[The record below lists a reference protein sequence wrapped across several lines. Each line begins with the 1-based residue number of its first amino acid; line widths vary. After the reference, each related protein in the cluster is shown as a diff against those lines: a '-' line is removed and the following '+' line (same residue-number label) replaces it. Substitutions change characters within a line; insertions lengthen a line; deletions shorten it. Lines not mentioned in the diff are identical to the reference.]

1 MSLSLFQQVVKANSH
16 VSESRSKMVETVST
30 ILGKKSAKKIFE
42 SYQVSQDD
50 YSKWLEVVLGYAAD
64 EGINIK
70 NKGNF
75 FEVAF
80 SVLEND
86 PVGIDYELQET
97 IANKLWVDYKAHQQ
111 HQKVSKVVQAKE
123 EEEQLKYA
131 IKKMK
136 KGIEDEEF
144 KPSPRRGSKYN
155 RLARA
160 SSDDLDID
168 NTDEFSMESS
178 FDPDYDS
185 ISLDDYPTDYSSNGE
200 GGIKSTYRDKQR
212 WDDSPSD
219 LDLNLERKYSKYRE
233 PSRDEFNGTKD
244 LTDKEYFARYG
255 KTIEDEE
262 SYDQSVPAHAWSTN
276 SGSSEFTSKHFEDD
290 WGIDEP
296 QYDEEDY
303 DSDEYD
309 LEKEL
314 PFTDDEIEQSRDAQI
329 MSRGKEMQHSR
340 NLEDFDLASK
350 EKLQKA
356 NRPAPEEEESN
367 SLKQGQIVKYKKDGA
382 SYKVEIPDGPGSTVG
397 VLMGSRIKM
406 IPIKDLEVEKVN
418 ATHEE
423 EEETNGTGSKS
434 FLHQLLTGENSKQHL
449 SVLQKQVEDEGAN
462 EFAKHFS
469 KSPKN
474 PHTKGSFAHKAWQKG
489 FDSSAKEIWAPKPVE
504 IDPKQRA
511 KSKVKKK

>member
-1 MSLSLFQQVVKANSH
+1 MSLSLFQQVVKANSR

-30 ILGKKSAKKIFE
+30 ILGKNSAKKIFE

-50 YSKWLEVVLGYAAD
+50 YSKWLEVILGYAAD

-86 PVGIDYELQET
+86 PAGIDYELQET

-111 HQKVSKVVQAKE
+111 HQKVSKIVQAKE
-123 EEEQLKYA
+123 EEEQLEYA
-131 IKKMK
+131 LKKMK
-136 KGIEDEEF
+136 GEVDDEDDVPSWEKEGDWSKQMKRQEQEF
-144 KPSPRRGSKYN
+144 YKQQRQ
-155 RLARA
+155 
-160 SSDDLDID
+160 SS
-168 NTDEFSMESS
+168 S
-178 FDPDYDS
+178 
-185 ISLDDYPTDYSSNGE
+185 
-200 GGIKSTYRDKQR
+200 
-212 WDDSPSD
+212 
-219 LDLNLERKYSKYRE
+219 
-233 PSRDEFNGTKD
+233 
-244 LTDKEYFARYG
+244 
-255 KTIEDEE
+255 EDEE

-276 SGSSEFTSKHFEDD
+276 SGSSKFTSKHFEDE

-309 LEKEL
+309 LENEL
-314 PFTDDEIEQSRDAQI
+314 PFTDDEIEQSGDDQI
-329 MSRGKEMQHSR
+329 ISRGKEMQHSR

-350 EKLQKA
+350 DKLQKA
-356 NRPAPEEEESN
+356 NRSAPEEEETSN

-397 VLMGSRIKM
+397 ILMGSRIKM
-406 IPIKDLEVEKVN
+406 IPIKDLEIEKVN
-418 ATHEE
+418 AAHEE
-423 EEETNGTGSKS
+423 EEETNGLGSKS

-474 PHTKGSFAHKAWQKG
+474 PHPKGSFAHKAWQKG

-504 IDPKQRA
+504 IDPKL
-511 KSKVKKK
+511 KSKQKPKRK